1 VGPDA
6 FKTAFLFRPQ
16 SVFLRK
22 ALFQVH
28 LWTGVG
34 IGLYVFVVCVTGAAL
49 VFRID
54 MQRALHPDLFTPA
67 AGPPADAATILESV
81 KETFPRHRVSGI
93 DAPTTAR
100 PTYLAYVTNDEG
112 FLTLLFD
119 PVTAR
124 FLGEL
129 PERSFVRTIQDLH
142 FDLLA
147 GRTGRV
153 VNGIGGLLLAGLCL
167 TGLVIWW
174 PGVGN
179 WRRGFTVDFRRN
191 WKRVNWELHSAVG
204 IWSVVLVAMWAVTG
218 VYFAF
223 PSQFRA
229 AVNAVS
235 PLTVAGRA
243 PSSGA
248 RPLNGGAPPSWRQ
261 LIDTARK
268 GIDDQHVAR
277 VILPANEKAAFLV
290 TFSPVAPTP
299 VGRAELA
306 SVYLDQYTGAVLP
319 TPAAAAKTS
328 GDVVMEWVSPLH
340 VGNFGGTPIR
350 IAWLVLGLSPPALF
364 VTGFIMWWTRVVRPR
379 WLAARRANQ
388 EAAA

>member
-1 VGPDA
+1 VKA
-6 FKTAFLFRPQ
+6 FIHRPQ

-28 LWTGVG
+28 LWIGVLV
-34 IGLYVFVVCVTGAAL
+34 GLYVFVVCITGAAL

-54 MQRALHPDLFTPA
+54 MQRALHPALFTPS
-67 AGPPADAATILESV
+67 AGPPADAATMLESV
-81 KETFPRHRVSGI
+81 RDTFPRHRVSGI

-119 PVTAR
+119 PVTAA

-153 VNGIGGLLLAGLCL
+153 VNGIGGLLLLALCM

-174 PGVGN
+174 PGIAS
-179 WRRGFTVDFRRN
+179 WRRGFSVDFRRS
-191 WKRVNWELHSAVG
+191 WKRVNWELHGAVG
-204 IWSVVLVAMWAVTG
+204 IWTGALIAMWAVTG

-229 AVNAVS
+229 TVNAIS
-235 PLTVAGRA
+235 PLSVAARA

-248 RPLNGGAPPSWRQ
+248 SIAGMPAPSWRE
-261 LIDTARK
+261 LIETARK
-268 GIDDQHVAR
+268 QVPNQHVAR
-277 VILPANEKAAFLV
+277 VIPPSNDKAAFLV
-290 TFSPVAPTP
+290 TFSPVAPSPLGPAKLT
-299 VGRAELA
+299 

-319 TPAAAAKTS
+319 TAPAGARTF
-328 GDVVMEWVSPLH
+328 GDLVMEWVSPLH
-340 VGNFGGTPIR
+340 VGNFGGMPVR
-350 IAWLVLGLSPPALF
+350 IAWLALGLAPPLLF

-379 WLAARRANQ
+379 WILARRAAQ